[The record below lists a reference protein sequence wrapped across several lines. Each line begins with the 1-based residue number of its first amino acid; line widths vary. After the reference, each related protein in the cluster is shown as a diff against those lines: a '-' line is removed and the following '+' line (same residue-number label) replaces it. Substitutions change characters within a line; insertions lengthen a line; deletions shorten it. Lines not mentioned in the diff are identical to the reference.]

1 MAKLNHSNLEDPV
14 LSHMTREF
22 IYLRDD
28 QCVRE
33 AMEHCHC
40 RGIAQ
45 HIIYFYVTDEQKRLI
60 GVVPTR
66 RLLMSKPDEKISSIM
81 LREIVSVPIGANVQ
95 AACELFYKYRYLAL
109 PVVDEQGRLE
119 GMVDISAL
127 TDAMVDVNRKY
138 MYDDIFQIIG
148 VHLAAARKRS
158 PLAAF
163 KNRFPWL
170 LCNIA
175 GGLMCAFVVG
185 MYEKLL
191 DYVIILA
198 LFIPVVLALGESVS
212 MQSMTITLQRLHRDI
227 VNRKYFIIAVRNE
240 FITSFLLGIGS
251 GALVGLAAW
260 LWRGELQV
268 SLAIGY
274 SIFFSIMTAC
284 ILGVVIPMAVHVFN
298 KDPKVASGPL
308 ILTVADIATL
318 LLYLNIAGTMLR

>member
-109 PVVDEQGRLE
+109 PVVDEPLGRPDDY
-119 GMVDISAL
+119 GVDRAFVEAGTYEIE
-127 TDAMVDVNRKY
+127 
-138 MYDDIFQIIG
+138 
-148 VHLAAARKRS
+148 AAGSGPKTFA
-158 PLAAF
+158 
-163 KNRFPWL
+163 
-170 LCNIA
+170 A
-175 GGLMCAFVVG
+175 GGVQKQISMAF
-185 MYEKLL
+185 MQYRRRA
-191 DYVIILA
+191 YVR
-198 LFIPVVLALGESVS
+198 VC
-212 MQSMTITLQRLHRDI
+212 
-227 VNRKYFIIAVRNE
+227 
-240 FITSFLLGIGS
+240 
-251 GALVGLAAW
+251 
-260 LWRGELQV
+260 RGDV
-268 SLAIGY
+268 
-274 SIFFSIMTAC
+274 
-284 ILGVVIPMAVHVFN
+284 
-298 KDPKVASGPL
+298 
-308 ILTVADIATL
+308 
-318 LLYLNIAGTMLR
+318 